1 MISVRTQTGSVAS
14 ETPAIHPVLRKLI
27 LLCLLFLAPP
37 ARAADFAYTAADGQI
52 TITHYTGTSGAVV
65 IPATLEGLPVT
76 KIADSA
82 FYGIYNLTSVVIPAG
97 VASIGE
103 GAFMACQNLTSV
115 TLPPALTA
123 LPAKLFWGCQ
133 NLTQISIPPG
143 VTSIGASAFDSCMK
157 LPTISLPPGLA
168 GIGDYAFNCCY
179 ELESIALPDSLVT
192 IGNRAFSN
200 CSSLTGLTLPAGVS
214 QIGAG
219 IIAGSTKLSAIT
231 VEGASLHF
239 RTLDGVLYDNSMTK
253 ILAVPCGKTG
263 SFTIPDGVTTIGQ
276 MAFGGCTGLTDV
288 TISQSVTQIMDEAF
302 TSCRLLEVMNIPASV
317 TSIGKSVF
325 QYCSNLTA
333 LVFMGNAPAVSP
345 YAFASTRSDLTSYYH
360 QGATGF
366 LFWWPSLLAELAA
379 NREILVKGPAGETLA
394 TGSAATDFGYL
405 LSGASASKTYTLLN
419 NGATPLT
426 GLEIHIDG
434 DGASDFSASTLSKS
448 SLPPGGRTS
457 FSVSFTGH
465 TGGLKTAALHLLSN
479 DADESPFDI
488 QLSGIC
494 TPDPVPEITVT
505 RNGASLNSGVGTSD
519 MGNVYLGSF
528 GTTDF
533 TITNPG
539 TGEMRIPGIV
549 VDGADA
555 ADFTVYGTLPPA
567 ILPGGSFTFSVR
579 FVPSTT
585 GIRTASLHIPSNDPD
600 EASFDISMTG
610 TGIMS
615 PNPEI
620 AVFPASGSA
629 LKDGSSLVS
638 FDSVMEGTR
647 STAQTFTITN
657 HGLKTLQNLYLSTSG
672 TDALEFIVSPLN
684 RYTLEPG
691 ASIEFTIISAPK
703 DTGGNTATL
712 QIYSNDSDENPFD
725 IQLSGSGL
733 QKPPAPEIDLWLD
746 GERSLATGYSV
757 GFGTSELR
765 VPVTKIFVIYN
776 RGTADLT
783 NLSVTLDGAD
793 AADFSVTTQSSP
805 VLGSSLS
812 RDIQVRFSP
821 RSTGIKSAVLHITSN
836 DSDESAIHVNLS
848 GEGTAFTHPEIAVA
862 LSDVD
867 LVDANSVIPFSRII
881 EKSWASRT
889 VFIWN
894 KGNATLH
901 DISLSIDGPDADSFK
916 CLNFRDQQLASGL
929 HALFSLRFTPSK
941 AGTFQATLHIL
952 SNDEDE
958 PSFDIQLTGT
968 AIPNAPEIDV
978 QQPAGI
984 SLTDGSSVCAFGPAA
999 MKTTVTKVFTI
1010 RNVGVRDIS
1019 KILVKKDG
1027 PNAGDFIVKQP
1038 VGTIMAPDT
1047 WMRFKV
1053 TFKPTAK
1060 GIRRAAIHI
1069 RSNDAD
1075 ESPFDIDLTG
1085 KGTAPASA
1093 RETLAAVIPGLAT
1106 VDGLNQDTSISRMK
1120 SGGKTY
1126 RTITLRKLP
1135 GEEIDESA
1143 VEVSSNLID
1152 WFSGPRHTTVV
1163 IDDASQLIV
1172 RDNTPVTPETKR
1184 YIRLKSLPAGRA
1196 PLRGVRTP

>member
-14 ETPAIHPVLRKLI
+14 ESPAIHPVLRKLI
-27 LLCLLFLAPP
+27 LLCLLFLATP

-52 TITHYTGTSGAVV
+52 TITGYTGTSGAVV
-65 IPATLEGLPVT
+65 IPAALEGLPVT
-76 KIADSA
+76 KIGDSA

-115 TLPPALTA
+115 ALPPGLTA
-123 LPAKLFWGCQ
+123 LPAKLFRGCQ

-143 VTSIGASAFDSCMK
+143 VTSIGASAFDSCMA
-157 LPTISLPPGLA
+157 LPTISLPPGLT

-179 ELESIALPDSLVT
+179 QLESIALPPSLVT
-192 IGNRAFSN
+192 IGNRAFSL

-263 SFTIPDGVTTIGQ
+263 SFTIPDGVTTIGP
-276 MAFGGCTGLTDV
+276 MAFSGCTGLTDV
-288 TISQSVTQIMDEAF
+288 TISPSVTQIMDEAF
-302 TSCRLLEVMNIPASV
+302 TSCALLEVMTIPASV

-379 NREILVKGPAGETLA
+379 NREILVKGPAGEILA

-405 LSGASASKTYTLLN
+405 MSGASTSKTYTLLN
-419 NGATPLT
+419 IGATPLT

-434 DGASDFSASTLSKS
+434 DGASDFGNSTLSKS

-457 FSVSFTGH
+457 FTVSFTGH
-465 TGGLKTAALHLLSN
+465 TGGIKTAALHLLSN
-479 DADESPFDI
+479 DADESPFDV

-505 RNGASLNSGVGTSD
+505 RNGTSLNSGVGTSD

-528 GTTDF
+528 GTADF

-539 TGEMRIPGIV
+539 TGHMLIPGIV

-555 ADFTVYGTLPPA
+555 SDFTVYGALPPA

-600 EASFDISMTG
+600 EASFDISITG

-657 HGLKTLQNLYLSTSG
+657 HGLKTLQNIYLSTSG

-691 ASIEFTIISAPK
+691 ASIEFTILSAPK

-725 IQLSGSGL
+725 IQLAGSGS
-733 QKPPAPEIDLWLD
+733 QKPHAPEIDLWLQ
-746 GERSLATGYSV
+746 GTRAVSTGDSV
-757 GFGTSELR
+757 GFGTSELQI
-765 VPVTKIFVIYN
+765 PVTKTFIIYN
-776 RGTADLT
+776 RGSAELADL
-783 NLSVTLDGAD
+783 SATLDGAG
-793 AADFSVTTQSSP
+793 ATDFSVTPLSST
-805 VLGSSLS
+805 VLGAGLS
-812 RDIQVRFSP
+812 REIQVSFSP

-836 DSDESAIHVNLS
+836 DSDESAIDVNLS
-848 GEGTAFTHPEIAVA
+848 GEGTAFTHPEIVVTSGTELTDGVST
-862 LSDVD
+862 LSFSPV
-867 LVDANSVIPFSRII
+867 LAGFTNSISFFIKNQGDASLRN
-881 EKSWASRT
+881 
-889 VFIWN
+889 
-894 KGNATLH
+894 
-901 DISLSIDGPDADSFK
+901 ISITIDGPGAEAFVSRSLTKTTLSPESLLYGMVTFK
-916 CLNFRDQQLASGL
+916 
-929 HALFSLRFTPSK
+929 PSK
-941 AGTFQATLHIL
+941 GGIHEATLHIL
-952 SNDEDE
+952 SDDADES
-958 PSFDIQLTGT
+958 SFDIQLTGT

-978 QQPAGI
+978 QQPGGY

-999 MKTTVTKVFTI
+999 LKTTVTKVFTI
-1010 RNVGVRDIS
+1010 RNVGGRDIS

-1027 PNAGDFIVKQP
+1027 PNANDFIVKQP

-1060 GIRRAAIHI
+1060 GIRRATIHI

-1093 RETLAAVIPGLAT
+1093 RESLATVIPGLSAT
-1106 VDGLNQDTSISRMK
+1106 EGLNQDASISRMK
-1120 SGGKTY
+1120 IGGKSY

-1163 IDDASQLIV
+1163 IDDARQLIV
-1172 RDNTPVTPETKR
+1172 RDNTHATPETKR
-1184 YIRLKSLPAGRA
+1184 YIRLKSPPTGRV
-1196 PLRGVRTP
+1196 PRRGARTP